1 MAARACFQMEQR
13 RSFRVKK
20 RQSLYDISTLTL
32 ARYKLSSLQ
41 ISHDAFS
48 KGSSWPE
55 KYVFQKELNGLIRVQ
70 MSRIIIKL
78 YYLSKE

>member
-32 ARYKLSSLQ
+32 ARYKLSSLRISQ
-41 ISHDAFS
+41 ISPDAFS
-48 KGSSWPE
+48 KDQSWPE
-55 KYVFQKELNGLIRVQ
+55 KHVFQKELNGQ
-70 MSRIIIKL
+70 
-78 YYLSKE
+78 SKECSNESNY